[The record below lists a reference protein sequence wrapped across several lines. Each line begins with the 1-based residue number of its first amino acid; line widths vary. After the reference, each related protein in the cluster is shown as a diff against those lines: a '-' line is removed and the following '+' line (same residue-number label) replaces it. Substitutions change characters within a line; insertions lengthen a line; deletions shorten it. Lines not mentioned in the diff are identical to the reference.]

1 MKHAEGLTAEQMERY
16 ADVLLWGL
24 RTSRTRPFKAGDIV
38 TLRFDHAALPLAE
51 VVYGHLLDRKLHA
64 IPRMTLTSRM
74 EFDFYDK
81 ASRGQI
87 IFQPPGD
94 RELIDSL
101 NGSIYL
107 HAPESLT
114 HLASVDPKKI
124 GAALVA
130 RKPLRE
136 RLVARE
142 EEGRYGWTLC
152 TYPTEE
158 LARQARLSFA
168 EYSRQIIKACF
179 LDHENPLSQWAQVY
193 KKAGAIK
200 RWLNSLD
207 IQSIHLE
214 SAGADLWVTEG
225 KERKW
230 IGVSGHNIP
239 SFEIFV
245 SPDWRGTRGVFYADQ
260 PSFRSGNYVK
270 GVRLEFERGSVVNV
284 TAEEGENF
292 VKQQIAMDRGAG
304 RVGEFSLTDRRFSR
318 IDTFMADTLFDENH
332 GGRYG
337 NCHIA
342 LGSSYS
348 DTYAGDPGELTKERK
363 RALGFN
369 DSALHWDLVNTEDKR
384 ITAKLTGGGSITIY
398 EKGIFCC

>member
-1 MKHAEGLTAEQMERY
+1 MDRCFRSQHPE
-16 ADVLLWGL
+16 L
-24 RTSRTRPFKAGDIV
+24 R
-38 TLRFDHAALPLAE
+38 
-51 VVYGHLLDRKLHA
+51 
-64 IPRMTLTSRM
+64 
-74 EFDFYDK
+74 
-81 ASRGQI
+81 
-87 IFQPPGD
+87 
-94 RELIDSL
+94 
-101 NGSIYL
+101 N
-107 HAPESLT
+107 
-114 HLASVDPKKI
+114 
-124 GAALVA
+124 
-130 RKPLRE
+130 
-136 RLVARE
+136 
-142 EEGRYGWTLC
+142 
-152 TYPTEE
+152 
-158 LARQARLSFA
+158 
-168 EYSRQIIKACF
+168 
-179 LDHENPLSQWAQVY
+179 
-193 KKAGAIK
+193 
-200 RWLNSLD
+200 
-207 IQSIHLE
+207 
-214 SAGADLWVTEG
+214 
-225 KERKW
+225 
-230 IGVSGHNIP
+230 
-239 SFEIFV
+239 FV

-270 GVRLEFERGSVVNV
+270 GVRLEFEKGSVVNV
-284 TAEEGENF
+284 TAEEGEIF

>member
-1 MKHAEGLTAEQMERY
+1 MKHRQGLTTEQMEKY

-24 RTSRTRPFKAGDIV
+24 RTARTLPFKSGDIV
-38 TLRFDHAALPLAE
+38 TLRFDQAALPLAE
-51 VVYGHLLDRKLHA
+51 LLYGRLVDSKLHA
-64 IPRMTLTSRM
+64 VPRMTLTPRM

-81 ASRGQI
+81 ASRGQL

-107 HAPESLT
+107 HAPGSLT
-114 HLASVDPKKI
+114 HLASVDAKKI

-136 RLVARE
+136 RLVKRE
-142 EEGRYGWTLC
+142 EEGLYGWTLC

-179 LDHENPLSQWAQVY
+179 LDHENPLSQWTRVY
-193 KKAGAIK
+193 KEAGAIK
-200 RWLNSLD
+200 KWLNSLD

-214 SAGADLWVTEG
+214 SAGADLSITPG
-225 KERKW
+225 KMRKW

-270 GVRLEFERGSVVNV
+270 GVRLEFEKGSVVNV
-284 TAEEGENF
+284 TAEEGEEF
-292 VKQQIAMDRGAG
+292 VKKQITMDRGAA

-318 IDTFMADTLFDENH
+318 IDTFMADTLFDENY

-337 NCHIA
+337 NSHIA

-348 DTYAGDPGELTKERK
+348 DTYSGDPRELTKARK

-384 ITAKLTGGGSITIY
+384 ITAKLTGGDSITIY
-398 EKGIFCC
+398 ERGIFNC